1 LKSGKILKELKGHS
15 NSHVYLMQDG
25 DTVFVRKTGDIDR
38 NLERFDS
45 LSKLNLSLPKIYEIT
60 GTYYDM
66 EYISSL
72 EMKKYLPTNK
82 VDKLVDFIK
91 NTMYNL
97 SKNTMEKDYTETYR
111 KKLASFDFNK
121 FDMPFTSEELLDKL
135 PKVLPSSKYHGDFT
149 LENILYDTNQDEFVL
164 IDPLTTEYDS
174 FVFDLAKLRQDL
186 VCKWFIRNDNVYL
199 DSKLLTIIDKLNG
212 FVYNENHY
220 LLILM
225 LMRVLPYTH
234 NEKDKEFL
242 MTEVRRLWK

>member
-1 LKSGKILKELKGHS
+1 M
-15 NSHVYLMQDG
+15 NDG
-25 DTVFVRKTGDIDR
+25 EKLFVRKTGDISR
-38 NLERFDS
+38 NLERFDA
-45 LSKLNLSLPKIYEIT
+45 LSNLKVSLPKIYNIY
-60 GTYYDM
+60 GSHYDM
-66 EYISSL
+66 EYISCL
-72 EMKKYLPTNK
+72 EMKKYLPTNN

-97 SKNTMEKDYTETYR
+97 SKNTIEKDYTETYR
-111 KKLASFDFNK
+111 KKLASFDFKK
-121 FDMPFTSEELLDKL
+121 FDMPFTADELLSKL
-135 PKVLPSSKYHGDFT
+135 PKILPMSEYHGDFT
-149 LENILYDTNQDEFVL
+149 LENILYDTNKKDFVL

-199 DSKLLTIIDKLNG
+199 DSKLYHITDKLNE
-212 FVYNENHY
+212 FVHNENQY

-242 MTEVRRLWK
+242 MNGVRRLWK

>member
-1 LKSGKILKELKGHS
+1 
-15 NSHVYLMQDG
+15 MQG
-25 DTVFVRKTGDIDR
+25 YERIFVRKIGDIGR

-45 LSKLNLSLPKIYEIT
+45 LSNLNLNLPKIYEIT

-72 EMKKYLPTNK
+72 DMKKYLPTNK

-97 SKNTMEKDYTETYR
+97 SKNTIEKDYTETYQ
-111 KKLASFDFNK
+111 KKLASFDFQK
-121 FDMPFTSEELLDKL
+121 FDMPFTADELLSKL
-135 PKVLPSSKYHGDFT
+135 PKILPMSEYHGDFT
-149 LENILYDTNQDEFVL
+149 LENILYDTSKKDFVL

-199 DSKLLTIIDKLNG
+199 DSKLYAIMDKLNE
-212 FVYNENHY
+212 FVHIKNQY

>member
-1 LKSGKILKELKGHS
+1 
-15 NSHVYLMQDG
+15 MDDG
-25 DTVFVRKTGDIDR
+25 EKLFVRKTGDISR
-38 NLERFDS
+38 NLERFDA
-45 LSKLNLSLPKIYEIT
+45 LSNLKVSLPKIYNIY
-60 GTYYDM
+60 GSHYDM
-66 EYISSL
+66 EYVSCL
-72 EMKKYLPTNK
+72 EMKKYLPTNN

-97 SKNTMEKDYTETYR
+97 SKNTIEKDYTETYR
-111 KKLASFDFNK
+111 KKLASFDFKK
-121 FDMPFTSEELLDKL
+121 FDMPFTSDELLSKL
-135 PKVLPSSKYHGDFT
+135 PKILPMSEYHGDFT
-149 LENILYDTNQDEFVL
+149 LENILYDTNKKDFVL

-199 DSKLLTIIDKLNG
+199 DSKLYAIIDKLNE
-212 FVYNENHY
+212 FVYNKNQY

-242 MTEVRRLWK
+242 MNGVRRLWK

>member
-1 LKSGKILKELKGHS
+1 
-15 NSHVYLMQDG
+15 
-25 DTVFVRKTGDIDR
+25 
-38 NLERFDS
+38 
-45 LSKLNLSLPKIYEIT
+45 
-60 GTYYDM
+60 
-66 EYISSL
+66 
-72 EMKKYLPTNK
+72 
-82 VDKLVDFIK
+82 
-91 NTMYNL
+91 
-97 SKNTMEKDYTETYR
+97 
-111 KKLASFDFNK
+111 
-121 FDMPFTSEELLDKL
+121 MPFTSEELLDKL
-135 PKVLPSSKYHGDFT
+135 PKVLPSSEYHGDFT